1 LSTSA
6 HPCSPNL
13 ANVRLDVLSRRRI
26 AVHEILQPM
35 QIAIETTRI
44 IQCKGRIENVR
55 PFGEVFA
62 PPRAESQ
69 TSNGVERCRTAS
81 GSAFGSTAEGPASCQ
96 APSQTCHEYSAC
108 SRPGCSL
115 TCSVFG
121 LSWIQLNGEEAK
133 PSNTADFRSGA
144 VSSTKS
150 VCRKSQPARG
160 CTLWYNFQ
168 LEI

>member
-1 LSTSA
+1 MCSLVAELLSMKSF
-6 HPCSPNL
+6 
-13 ANVRLDVLSRRRI
+13 SR
-26 AVHEILQPM
+26 
-35 QIAIETTRI
+35 
-44 IQCKGRIENVR
+44 CKLPLKQLESSN
-55 PFGEVFA
+55 A
-62 PPRAESQ
+62 KAESKMCGL
-69 TSNGVERCRTAS
+69 SERYLHHLAQKVKRRTAS

-115 TCSVFG
+115 TCVFG
-121 LSWIQLNGEEAK
+121 LSWIQLNEEAK